1 SDLSRLGRTIELPTG
16 MVADPGI
23 HVMGWT
29 RQQTI
34 DYFLA
39 KRPDYSPEL
48 AESQADRVAV
58 SPGQLTTYFAGALE
72 IRALRELAQKTL
84 GERFDI
90 RQFHDRVLEDGAVTL
105 PMLRQKI
112 ERWLKETAAH

>member
-1 SDLSRLGRTIELPTG
+1 

-39 KRPDYSPEL
+39 TRPDYSPER
-48 AESQADRVAV
+48 AASQADRIAV
-58 SPGQLTTYFAGALE
+58 TPGQLTTYFAGALE
-72 IRALRELAQKTL
+72 IRALRDLAEHAL
-84 GERFDI
+84 GARFDL

-105 PMLRQKI
+105 PMLREKI
-112 ERWLKETAAH
+112 ERWVKAPAAR

>member
-1 SDLSRLGRTIELPTG
+1 GVNVQFHAGRPAQLEFDVGDGP
-16 MVADPGI
+16 
-23 HVMGWT
+23 

-39 KRPDYSPEL
+39 RRPDYSPEL